1 MSAPRVVAIDRA
13 NARADGMPHSSTAP
27 SPWVERFLPLI
38 KPGGLVLDLAAGN
51 GRHVRVLRHRG
62 FAVCAVDHDITRLL
76 AFAGNN
82 CEVRQINLETDDG
95 WQLGD
100 DYDGI
105 IVSNY
110 LHRPLLPA
118 IARALAPGG
127 VLIYETFMRGNERF
141 GPRNP
146 DFLLRPG
153 ELLEAFAALSVV
165 AFEQGEVSVPR
176 TAMIQRLA
184 AVLGP
189 IGMLPGS

>member
-1 MSAPRVVAIDRA
+1 MQERTASPQ
-13 NARADGMPHSSTAP
+13 SSTAP
-27 SPWVERFLPLI
+27 SLWVTRFLPLI

-51 GRHVRVLRHRG
+51 GRHVRMLRDRG
-62 FAVCAVDHDITRLL
+62 FAVCAVDHDITTLS

-82 CEVRQINLETDDG
+82 CEVRRIDLETADG
-95 WQLGD
+95 WQLGNG
-100 DYDGI
+100 YDGI
-105 IVSNY
+105 VVTNY

-118 IARALAPGG
+118 IARALTPGG

-153 ELLEAFAALSVV
+153 ELLEAFATLSVV

-176 TAMIQRLA
+176 TAVIQRLA